1 MNRHASGDILLD
13 LGFCSSGELGGIPPS
28 SAFLSPV
35 WGASHKP
42 LDCGPLFPQPRR
54 LLRVTKSL
62 KITAIVLFVF
72 VDLVAAAFA
81 IRHVNQRPV
90 SQGSSLSVPT
100 ETPSATVSTSV
111 DPKTEDPTGLVVT
124 GNVMARF
131 VRGSCDDPAMASL
144 ELSTDSAANFKEIA
158 LPLAAKSDANG
169 DRSAAVTSI
178 RGVTL
183 TTPAE
188 LSIVGTDAD
197 CKSYRYVTENGGQDW
212 KRTDTGDEWYVDGAK
227 VVTPAGRADAQCE
240 VSSVWPISE
249 RNARVGC
256 KDGQI
261 RGTDDAGDTW
271 VGLGALDGLSAVSF
285 STIRDGFGIAKTD
298 GCASRVYAT
307 GSAGG
312 NWEPLGCI
320 SDTKTAVAIGGAA
333 ALLAALVDGDV
344 YVSTDQGE
352 SWDKP

>member
-1 MNRHASGDILLD
+1 M
-13 LGFCSSGELGGIPPS
+13 
-28 SAFLSPV
+28 
-35 WGASHKP
+35 
-42 LDCGPLFPQPRR
+42 
-54 LLRVTKSL
+54 TKSL
-62 KITAIVLFVF
+62 KITAIVLFVV
-72 VDLVAAAFA
+72 VDLIAAAFA
-81 IRHVNQRPV
+81 IRHVNQRPP

-100 ETPSATVSTSV
+100 ETPSATMSTTA

-131 VRGSCDDPAMASL
+131 VRGSCDGPSAPSL
-144 ELSTDSAANFKEIA
+144 ELSTDQAANFKEIA
-158 LPLAAKSDANG
+158 LPLTAKSDANG
-169 DRSAAVTSI
+169 DRSASVTSI
-178 RGVTL
+178 RAVTL
-183 TTPAE
+183 TTPTE
-188 LSIVGTDAD
+188 LSIIGTDAD
-197 CKSYRYVTENGGQDW
+197 CKSFSYVTEDGGQDW
-212 KRTDTGDEWYVDGAK
+212 KRTDSGDDWYVDGGN
-227 VVTPAGRADAQCE
+227 VLTPQGPADADCE
-240 VSSVWPISE
+240 VLSIWPISD

-271 VGLGALDGLSAVSF
+271 VGLGALDGMSAVSF
-285 STIRDGFGIAKTD
+285 STIRDGFGIARTD

-320 SDTKTAVAIGGAA
+320 SDSKTAVAIGGAPV
-333 ALLAALVDGDV
+333 LLGALVHGDV

>member
-1 MNRHASGDILLD
+1 M
-13 LGFCSSGELGGIPPS
+13 
-28 SAFLSPV
+28 
-35 WGASHKP
+35 
-42 LDCGPLFPQPRR
+42 
-54 LLRVTKSL
+54 TKSL

-81 IRHVNQRPV
+81 IRHVNQRPA

-100 ETPSATVSTSV
+100 ETPSATVSTSA
-111 DPKTEDPTGLVVT
+111 DPKTERPTGLVVT
-124 GNVMARF
+124 GNIMARF
-131 VRGSCDDPAMASL
+131 VRGSCEGPSTPSL
-144 ELSTDSAANFKEIA
+144 ELSIDQAANFKEIA

-178 RGVTL
+178 RAVTL
-183 TTPAE
+183 TTPTE

-197 CKSYRYVTENGGQDW
+197 CKSFSYATENGGQDW
-212 KRTDTGDEWYVDGAK
+212 KRTDTGGKWYVDGAN
-227 VVTPAGRADAQCE
+227 VLTPQGPADAQCE
-240 VSSVWPISE
+240 VLSVWPISD

-271 VGLGALDGLSAVSF
+271 MGLGALDGLSAVSF
-285 STIRDGFGIAKTD
+285 STIRDGFSIAKAD

-307 GSAGG
+307 GSAGD

-320 SDTKTAVAIGGAA
+320 SDTKTAAAIGGAPV
-333 ALLAALVDGDV
+333 LLGALVDGDV